1 MTLLLLLLSLLIT
14 TPVAANTPVDCAEI
28 YEILMEFVEEGSLS
42 INEANEM
49 YARCA
54 RAADL

>member
-1 MTLLLLLLSLLIT
+1 MTLLLLLSLLIT
-14 TPVAANTPVDCAEI
+14 TPVAANTPAYCAEI
-28 YEILMEFVEEGSLS
+28 YEVLMEAVEEGSLS